1 MSEHTSVGKE
11 LAKEGGR
18 LISHVLAL
26 ALGVIL
32 MIAGTAMGVSLVLLP
47 IGIPLGLIGLAFF
60 LWGLFG
66 QAADKQAPT

>member
-1 MSEHTSVGKE
+1 MTEHTSLGKE

-18 LISHVLAL
+18 LLSHFLAL
-26 ALGVIL
+26 VLGLIL

-47 IGIPLGLIGLAFF
+47 VGIPLGLVGLAFF

-66 QAADKQAPT
+66 QAAEKERST

>member
-1 MSEHTSVGKE
+1 MSEQSSVGKE

-18 LISHVLAL
+18 LIVHILASAFGVL
-26 ALGVIL
+26 L

-47 IGIPLGLIGLAFF
+47 IGIPLGLVGLAFF

-66 QAADKQAPT
+66 READKHVPT